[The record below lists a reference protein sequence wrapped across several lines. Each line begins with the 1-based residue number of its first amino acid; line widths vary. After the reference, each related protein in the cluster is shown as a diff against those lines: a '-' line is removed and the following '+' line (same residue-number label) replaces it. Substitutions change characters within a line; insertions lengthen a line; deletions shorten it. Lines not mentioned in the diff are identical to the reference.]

1 MDVERVLP
9 ELREPMKRA
18 QVSAPRWLVRT
29 AVRVMP
35 VPKSEAV
42 RVERARVGRVRLRVY
57 RPQAAASGAAPSG
70 AAPSGAAP
78 SGAAPSGAAPS
89 GAGLLWT
96 HGGGLLFGDA
106 RQDEALCLS
115 TAERL
120 GTVIVSANYRFAPE
134 HPFPAAHDDVR
145 AAWGWMLDRAASLGI
160 DPRRIAVGG
169 ESAGAG
175 LAAGLVQ
182 RLADDGGVQ
191 PCAQWLFAPMLD
203 DRTAARRELDAEQH
217 VVWDNVANREG
228 WSGYLGGPVGGET
241 VPPYA
246 SPGRRTDLTG
256 LPPAF
261 LAWGD
266 IELFAEEDRAYADA
280 LAQAG
285 VPVTTDIVAGAPHG
299 FENWAKDTPAAQDLI
314 ARAQDW
320 LREALAPR

>member
-29 AVRVMP
+29 AVRLMP

-42 RVERARVGRVRLRVY
+42 QVERARAGAVRLRVY
-57 RPQAAASGAAPSG
+57 RPQGSL
-70 AAPSGAAP
+70 
-78 SGAAPSGAAPS
+78 S
-89 GAGLLWT
+89 GAGLLWI

-120 GTVIVSANYRFAPE
+120 GMVIVSANYRFAPE

-145 AAWGWMLDRAASLGI
+145 AAWGWMLDHAASLGI
-160 DPRRIAVGG
+160 DPRRLAVGG

-175 LAAGLVQ
+175 LAAALVQ

-203 DRTAARRELDAEQH
+203 DRTAARPELDAEQH
-217 VVWDNVANREG
+217 FVWDNAANREG
-228 WSGYLGGPVGGET
+228 WSGYFGGPVGAET

-246 SPGRRTDLTG
+246 APGRRTDLAG

-261 LAWGD
+261 LTWGD
-266 IELFAEEDRAYADA
+266 IELFAAEDRAYAEA
-280 LAQAG
+280 LARAG
-285 VPVTTDIVAGAPHG
+285 VPVTSDIVEGAPHG
-299 FENWAKDTPAAQDLI
+299 FENWAKETPVAEALI
-314 ARAQDW
+314 GRAQHW
-320 LREALAPR
+320 LREAAAAR